1 MIEMKKI
8 EAYIKPERF
17 EFVKKALEQEGYY
30 GMSVSEIKGRGNQ
43 KGIAIPYRG
52 GTIDVDLIPKLKLE
66 IVIPDKDTDNV
77 ITTIKEHAKTGKIG
91 DGRIFVY
98 PVEQGIRIRTGEI
111 EEESPSPQIPSAG
124 SSSLIEEH

>member
-1 MIEMKKI
+1 MKKI

-17 EFVKKALEQEGYY
+17 GFVKKALEDEGYY

-43 KGIAIPYRG
+43 KGIALPYRG
-52 GTIDVDLIPKLKLE
+52 GTIDVDLIPKIKLE
-66 IVIPDKDTDNV
+66 IVIGNKDAGNV
-77 ITTIKEHAKTGKIG
+77 IAIIKEHAKTGKIG

-111 EEESPSPQIPSAG
+111 EEEFPVPSPRSADDPSG
-124 SSSLIEEH
+124 IEEF